1 LLLFDLGGD
10 SATDRFILANCFIMK
25 KRVAVPIES
34 INRPHESVIDEGK
47 VDDLIRSIKEIG
59 LQEPIDLIEFEG
71 RFYGFNGCHRYTAHK
86 RLGRTTIEANI
97 RQVDRA
103 TFRLHLM

>member
-1 LLLFDLGGD
+1 
-10 SATDRFILANCFIMK
+10 MK
-25 KRVAVPIES
+25 KRVAVPIEA
-34 INRPHESVIDEGK
+34 INRPHESVIDEVK
-47 VDDLIRSIKEIG
+47 VDDLMKSISEMG

>member
-1 LLLFDLGGD
+1 
-10 SATDRFILANCFIMK
+10 MQ
-25 KRVAVPIES
+25 KRVAVPIEA

-47 VDDLIRSIKEIG
+47 VEDLMQSINEIG
-59 LQEPIDLIEFEG
+59 LQEPIDLIEFDG

>member
-1 LLLFDLGGD
+1 
-10 SATDRFILANCFIMK
+10 MK
-25 KRVAVPIES
+25 KQVAVPIES
-34 INRPHESVIDEGK
+34 INRPHESVINEDK
-47 VDDLIRSIKEIG
+47 VDELIKSICEIG

-71 RFYGFNGCHRYTAHK
+71 KFYGFNGCHRYTAHK
-86 RLGRTTIEANI
+86 RLGRKTIEANI

>member
-1 LLLFDLGGD
+1 
-10 SATDRFILANCFIMK
+10 MK

-34 INRPHESVIDEGK
+34 INRPHESVIDEDK
-47 VDDLIRSIKEIG
+47 VAELMRSISEIG
-59 LQEPIDLIEFEG
+59 LQEPVDLIEFEG
-71 RFYGFNGCHRYTAHK
+71 RYYGFNGCHRYTAHI
-86 RLGRTTIEANI
+86 RLGLATIEANI

>member
-1 LLLFDLGGD
+1 
-10 SATDRFILANCFIMK
+10 MQ
-25 KRVAVPIES
+25 KRVTVPIEA

-47 VDDLIRSIKEIG
+47 VEDLMQSINEIG

>member
-1 LLLFDLGGD
+1 
-10 SATDRFILANCFIMK
+10 MK
-25 KRVAVPIES
+25 KRVAVPIEA

-47 VDDLIRSIKEIG
+47 VDDLMQSINEIG

>member
-1 LLLFDLGGD
+1 
-10 SATDRFILANCFIMK
+10 MQ
-25 KRVAVPIES
+25 KRVAVPIEA

-47 VDDLIRSIKEIG
+47 VEDLMQSINEIG

>member
-1 LLLFDLGGD
+1 
-10 SATDRFILANCFIMK
+10 MK
-25 KRVAVPIES
+25 KRVAVPIDA
-34 INRPHESVIDEGK
+34 INRPHESVIDEDK
-47 VDDLIRSIKEIG
+47 VAELMRSISEIG
-59 LQEPIDLIEFEG
+59 LREPVDLIEFEG
-71 RFYGFNGCHRYTAHK
+71 KFYGFNGCHRYTAHR

>member
-1 LLLFDLGGD
+1 MKRRVPVLLE
-10 SATDRFILANCFIMK
+10 A
-25 KRVAVPIES
+25 
-34 INRPHESVIDEGK
+34 INRPHESIIDEDK
-47 VDDLIRSIKEIG
+47 VLHLMTSIREIG

-86 RLGRTTIEANI
+86 RLGLATIEANI

>member
-1 LLLFDLGGD
+1 
-10 SATDRFILANCFIMK
+10 MK

-34 INRPHESVIDEGK
+34 INRPHESVIDEDK
-47 VDDLIRSIKEIG
+47 VAELMRSISEIG
-59 LQEPIDLIEFEG
+59 LQEPVDLIEFEG
-71 RFYGFNGCHRYTAHK
+71 RYYGFNGCHRYTAHIL
-86 RLGRTTIEANI
+86 LGLATIEANI

>member
-1 LLLFDLGGD
+1 
-10 SATDRFILANCFIMK
+10 MK
-25 KRVAVPIES
+25 KRVAVPIEA
-34 INRPHESVIDEGK
+34 INRPHQSVIDEGK
-47 VDDLIRSIKEIG
+47 VEDLMQSINEIG

>member
-1 LLLFDLGGD
+1 
-10 SATDRFILANCFIMK
+10 MK
-25 KRVAVPIES
+25 KRVAVPIDA
-34 INRPHESVIDEGK
+34 INRPHESVIDEDK
-47 VDDLIRSIKEIG
+47 VAELMRSISEIG
-59 LQEPIDLIEFEG
+59 LREPVDLIEFEG
-71 RFYGFNGCHRYTAHK
+71 KFYGFNGCHRYTAYK

>member
-1 LLLFDLGGD
+1 
-10 SATDRFILANCFIMK
+10 MK

-34 INRPHESVIDEGK
+34 INRPHESVIDEDK
-47 VDDLIRSIKEIG
+47 VAERMRSISEIG
-59 LQEPIDLIEFEG
+59 LQEPVDLIEFEG
-71 RFYGFNGCHRYTAHK
+71 RYYGFNGCHRYTAHI
-86 RLGRTTIEANI
+86 RLGLATIEANI

>member
-1 LLLFDLGGD
+1 
-10 SATDRFILANCFIMK
+10 MK
-25 KRVAVPIES
+25 KRVTVPIES
-34 INRPHESVIDEGK
+34 INRPHESVIDEDK
-47 VDDLIRSIKEIG
+47 VDELMRSISEIG
-59 LQEPIDLIEFEG
+59 LQEPVDLIEFEG
-71 RFYGFNGCHRYTAHK
+71 KYYGFNGCHRYTAHK